1 MASVRELNDAFRT
14 SGEGGRIVVTR
25 GVHEKGA
32 GFVAQA
38 LERVRTFDAFTKDN
52 DPYGEHDFGSFELD
66 GEKLYWKIDCYD
78 KEMRYGSEDPS
89 DPEKPRASLPSC
101 LPRNTEALRPCLV
114 AAGRFLHVPSRAGA
128 GTSYRRPLYFRL
140 SILLQTRADLL
151 L

>member
-14 SGEGGRIVVTR
+14 SGQGGRIVVTR

-89 DPEKPRASLPSC
+89 DPEKTTRVL
-101 LPRNTEALRPCLV
+101 T
-114 AAGRFLHVPSRAGA
+114 
-128 GTSYRRPLYFRL
+128 
-140 SILLQTRADLL
+140 ILLAEEY
-151 L
+151 